1 MVAVFTHDG
10 EDLAL
15 TEGLLYN
22 HWMVTLNGKL
32 CLIGG
37 TLYTMNNYLV
47 HRVES

>member
-1 MVAVFTHDG
+1 MFTNDG
-10 EDLAL
+10 EDLAV

-37 TLYTMNNYLV
+37 TLYKMNKYLV